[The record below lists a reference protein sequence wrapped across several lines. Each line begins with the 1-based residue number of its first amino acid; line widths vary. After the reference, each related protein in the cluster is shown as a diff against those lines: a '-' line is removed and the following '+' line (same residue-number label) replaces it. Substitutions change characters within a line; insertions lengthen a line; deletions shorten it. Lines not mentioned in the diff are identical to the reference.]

1 MNSCSASAESSPHRR
16 GGTDC
21 RRQSGG
27 RRKLPQSCF
36 CMTAPSW
43 ERGPFRR
50 SGTMCCCLTQKAG
63 AADRP
68 GLPPGISLLSGY
80 GTAGQRERPRVSSG
94 CFSQETRRPGCS
106 EPPPLRRKTR
116 CARRRRAAKGLSAR
130 KGRGCRSLMEALKKR
145 SQKDLEKASF
155 FEHNAEYG
163 SCRGRHTFSLGIVCP
178 ARQKKHKKNF
188 PGSGGMDHGTI

>member
-1 MNSCSASAESSPHRR
+1 MVAPTDKRSGEGRR
-16 GGTDC
+16 GTRRCC
-21 RRQSGG
+21 R
-27 RRKLPQSCF
+27 
-36 CMTAPSW
+36 
-43 ERGPFRR
+43 
-50 SGTMCCCLTQKAG
+50 TQKAG
-63 AADRP
+63 AANRP
-68 GLPPGISLLSGY
+68 GLPPGISIHPGC
-80 GTAGQRERPRVSSG
+80 GWAGQRERPRVRAG
-94 CFSQETRRPGCS
+94 RFNQETRIPGCS